1 MSPGLQARAEDLSS
15 SYLDEPVERNDV
27 ADGVGEE
34 LENGEV
40 GEDDPVGQP
49 LEEKKQVK
57 VSNPGSIRPLMVT
70 QLVLPC
76 SALGREI
83 LGNKPS
89 CLKTA
94 RIDKLLERH

>member
-1 MSPGLQARAEDLSS
+1 MHLENSGHCKNWARTIGFCGTGPALSPGLQARAEDLSS

-49 LEEKKQVK
+49 LEEKK
-57 VSNPGSIRPLMVT
+57 
-70 QLVLPC
+70 
-76 SALGREI
+76 
-83 LGNKPS
+83 
-89 CLKTA
+89 
-94 RIDKLLERH
+94 